1 MKTSK
6 IKEQI
11 AKKTVFLI
19 KAISVLWGGGKH
31 IEKKILKSK
40 KKFFFLNFQNLENPY
55 SWWGRGCSVEYL

>member
-40 KKFFFLNFQNLENPY
+40 KIFFFKFPK
-55 SWWGRGCSVEYL
+55 S

>member
-40 KKFFFLNFQNLENPY
+40 KNYFLNFQNLENPY